1 MGESLLMKNPPPNPP
16 SGGSSAEDPLMEF
29 LSKALQQQID
39 NNTKLVHIVVDLTHK
54 LEQAA
59 IVIDGLN
66 RTIESYEK
74 GEGT

>member
-1 MGESLLMKNPPPNPP
+1 MPDKLSV
-16 SGGSSAEDPLMEF
+16 DF
-29 LSKALQQQID
+29 LVKALQQQID
-39 NNTKLVHIVVDLTHK
+39 NNTKLVHIVVELTHK

-59 IVIDGLN
+59 IMIDGLN

>member
-1 MGESLLMKNPPPNPP
+1 MGEILLMKNPPPNPP

-39 NNTKLVHIVVDLTHK
+39 NTTKLVHIVVDLTHK

-59 IVIDGLN
+59 IVIDRLN